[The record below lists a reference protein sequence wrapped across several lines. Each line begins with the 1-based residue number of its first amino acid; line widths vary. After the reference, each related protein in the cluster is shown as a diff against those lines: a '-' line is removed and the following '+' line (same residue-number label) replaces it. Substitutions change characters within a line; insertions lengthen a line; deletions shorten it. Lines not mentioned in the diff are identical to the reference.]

1 MIINLNSMK
10 KIILIALLLMA
21 AFSANAQY
29 AAAPKYKELKNNY
42 NPYSYVKSDADPYNV
57 SWAGVFG
64 FFVPGSAQLMMQES
78 GHGWAFLG
86 GSAVCYLLLDNI
98 SDDLNKLIVTDSE
111 GNLAFSDQDKAAKL
125 MARALG
131 VLAIDL
137 GVSIWSCIDAKRIAK
152 VKNLYYQ
159 DAMSGKK
166 QVQFNVDPYLS
177 YTPTSNSVAPVTGVS
192 LSLSF

>member
-1 MIINLNSMK
+1 MK

-29 AAAPKYKELKNNY
+29 AAAPKYKELKNIY

-137 GVSIWSCIDAKRIAK
+137 GISIWSCIDAKRIAK

-159 DAMSGKK
+159 DMTAKK
-166 QVQFNVDPYLS
+166 SVKFNVDPYVS
-177 YTPTSNSVAPVTGVS
+177 YTPTRNSVAPVAG
-192 LSLSF
+192 LSFNLAF